1 MLKIALI
8 SLLLILFPLQG
19 EARESSKKILS
30 QLAREAR
37 DASTSAPKDNEACF
51 APDEPCAAK
60 LIRFIQTAKASL
72 DIAIFE
78 MTDQKIAKAI
88 ADASSRLKVR
98 VVVNPK
104 LAKEDSPTIEILRSS
119 KAEIR
124 IGRQK
129 GIMHNKFT
137 IVDEKRLETGSFN
150 YTYAAG
156 NSNQE
161 NQLYLSTPSIVTR
174 YQERFEKMWREA
186 KH

>member
-1 MLKIALI
+1 
-8 SLLLILFPLQG
+8 
-19 EARESSKKILS
+19 
-30 QLAREAR
+30 
-37 DASTSAPKDNEACF
+37 
-51 APDEPCAAK
+51 
-60 LIRFIQTAKASL
+60 
-72 DIAIFE
+72 